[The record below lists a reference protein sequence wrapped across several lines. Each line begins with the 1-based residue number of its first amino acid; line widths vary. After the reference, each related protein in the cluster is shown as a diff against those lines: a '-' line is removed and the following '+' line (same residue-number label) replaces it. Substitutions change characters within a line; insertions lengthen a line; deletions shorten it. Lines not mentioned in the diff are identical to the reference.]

1 MKVKA
6 YDERLLIPTLW
17 GEEIGVLIEGKN
29 GVSFQYDSAFDSEK
43 YPISPLRLPFDA
55 SRVFNYYDSIPFE
68 GLPGIFADSL
78 PDSFGNVALR
88 EYFKRKTGRGF
99 IKLSPLEKLA
109 YVGSHGI
116 GAIEYKPAI
125 DEKHETYAIAMELQH
140 YAQETK
146 NLMTG
151 QMEEV
156 LIELIAHPSPGGS
169 RPKAAVQWRESDNS
183 VILTSERV
191 EGYEPWIIKFD
202 ETDREETKLEYLYM
216 QIAKKVG
223 IDVPEFKQ
231 VYIDN
236 ETHFA
241 TKRFDRVEEKKLH
254 QATLAGLIHGDFMQQ
269 NACSYEEYLRMSEVL
284 TQSPAMTKEAYR
296 RMVFNVVGKN
306 CDDHLKNFS
315 FLMNQDSEWSLSPA
329 YDLLYSFGAV
339 SYGEHKMSINGKNSN
354 ITIEDLA
361 SCGYS
366 VGLEK
371 HFMKACIEEISDA
384 FSQMKKI
391 LHTVGIREG
400 LSTEIVK
407 EITPLSV
414 TMFPNEK
421 AKKKR

>member
-1 MKVKA
+1 MRVKA
-6 YDERLLIPTLW
+6 YEEILIPTLW
-17 GEEIGVLIEGKN
+17 GEEIGVLMEGKN
-29 GVSFQYDSAFDSEK
+29 GVFFQYHSAFDSVK
-43 YPISPLRLPFDA
+43 YPISPFRLPFDA

-88 EYFKRKTGRGF
+88 EYFRRKTGRGLMR
-99 IKLSPLEKLA
+99 LSPLEKLA
-109 YVGSHGI
+109 YVGSSGI
-116 GAIEYKPAI
+116 GAIEYKPTI
-125 DEKHETYAIAMELQH
+125 DEKHETYAIAMELQD

-146 NLMTG
+146 NLMAG

-156 LIELIAHPSPGGS
+156 LTELIAHPSPGGA

-183 VILTSERV
+183 VMLTSEGA

-216 QIAKKVG
+216 QIAKIVG
-223 IDVPEFKQ
+223 INVPEFKQ
-231 VYIDN
+231 VHINN

-241 TKRFDRVEEKKLH
+241 TKRFDRVGEKKLH

-284 TQSPAMTKEAYR
+284 TQSPASTKEAFR
-296 RMVFNVVGKN
+296 RMVFNVIGKN

-315 FLMNQDSEWSLSPA
+315 FLMNQNGEWSLSPA
-329 YDLLYSFGAV
+329 YDLLYSFSAV
-339 SYGEHKMSINGKNSN
+339 SYGEHKMSVNGKNSN
-354 ITIEDLA
+354 ITVEDLA

-371 HFMKACIEEISDA
+371 YFMKTCIEEISDS
-384 FSQMKKI
+384 FSQMKEI
-391 LHTVGIREG
+391 LHTVEIREG
-400 LSTEIVK
+400 LSNEILKEIV
-407 EITPLSV
+407 PFNV
-414 TMFPNEK
+414 TIFPDS
-421 AKKKR
+421 KRKTLQN